1 MPPELEHQNTEE
13 IGRWL
18 REWAD
23 KQWELDAAR
32 RGVELV
38 WCDVCQRKRATSHQC
53 LKISQGQSM
62 VKKGVPVVHESVV
75 STHDRRPGFSVRHRD
90 TLDIPAATRKIQQV
104 TKQQMVIT
112 PADGGPTVE
121 EEELPQG
128 PVEVGRRITR
138 DGAEEPMTSRPRTD
152 IAGMTALFPAN
163 AYAASREDGPRAGR
177 QVLIQVP
184 SHLEQRLRDCNW
196 CRARGAALLDTLAD
210 EVFRGPS
217 EEKPA
222 SPVEPCAPI
231 STA

>member
-1 MPPELEHQNTEE
+1 
-13 IGRWL
+13 
-18 REWAD
+18 
-23 KQWELDAAR
+23 
-32 RGVELV
+32 
-38 WCDVCQRKRATSHQC
+38 
-53 LKISQGQSM
+53 M

-128 PVEVGRRITR
+128 PVEVGRRISR

-163 AYAASREDGPRAGR
+163 AYAASREDGPRTGR
-177 QVLIQVP
+177 QVFIQVP
-184 SHLEQRLRDCNW
+184 LHLEQRLKDYNW
-196 CRARGAALLDTLAD
+196 CRAWGAALLDTLAD

-222 SPVEPCAPI
+222 SPIEPCAPI